1 MHTNAFD
8 GIQKQDM
15 AQTNDAIYISNDWRF
30 RCYWKHKI
38 IRSKICACETSTK
51 LEPFALKIT
60 TLFYSSAP
68 INRCPLFQ
76 HSRRKLVKFGNNRR
90 ILTWMT
96 HFDMKNTTKLDQTI
110 SSNFLP
116 QGRDVRNIRTYDE
129 MLPDRSFRSS
139 KLIHEN
145 PVSRSR
151 KRINRGTVYSLENKI
166 ASSTMAFVMSIMGW
180 DSNRWRRRWLWISQ
194 YTDIHVAPSGA
205 SAKKTAISAN
215 WAEYNF

>member
-1 MHTNAFD
+1 MSLRFSSSDVVRFFLMMQCTRTRSMVFRNKIWRKRTMRFIFLMIDDSAVIGNMKSFVVKFVRETNA
-8 GIQKQDM
+8 
-15 AQTNDAIYISNDWRF
+15 
-30 RCYWKHKI
+30 
-38 IRSKICACETSTK
+38 K

-180 DSNRWRRRWLWISQ
+180 DSNRWRRR
-194 YTDIHVAPSGA
+194 
-205 SAKKTAISAN
+205 
-215 WAEYNF
+215 

>member
-1 MHTNAFD
+1 MHMSLRFSSSDVVRFFLMMQCTRTRSMVFRNKIWRKRTMRFIFLMIDDSAVIGNIKSFVVKFVRETNA
-8 GIQKQDM
+8 
-15 AQTNDAIYISNDWRF
+15 
-30 RCYWKHKI
+30 
-38 IRSKICACETSTK
+38 K

-116 QGRDVRNIRTYDE
+116 QGQDVRNIRTYDE

-166 ASSTMAFVMSIMGW
+166 ASSRMAFVMSIMGW
-180 DSNRWRRRWLWISQ
+180 DSNRWRRR
-194 YTDIHVAPSGA
+194 
-205 SAKKTAISAN
+205 
-215 WAEYNF
+215 

>member
-1 MHTNAFD
+1 MSLRFSSSDVVRFFLMMQCTRTRSMVFRNKIWRKRTMRFIFLMIDDSAVIGNIKSFVVKFVRETNA
-8 GIQKQDM
+8 
-15 AQTNDAIYISNDWRF
+15 
-30 RCYWKHKI
+30 
-38 IRSKICACETSTK
+38 K

-116 QGRDVRNIRTYDE
+116 QGQDVRNIRTYDE

-166 ASSTMAFVMSIMGW
+166 ASSRMAFVMSIMGW
-180 DSNRWRRRWLWISQ
+180 DSNRWRRR
-194 YTDIHVAPSGA
+194 
-205 SAKKTAISAN
+205 
-215 WAEYNF
+215 

>member
-1 MHTNAFD
+1 
-8 GIQKQDM
+8 
-15 AQTNDAIYISNDWRF
+15 
-30 RCYWKHKI
+30 
-38 IRSKICACETSTK
+38 
-51 LEPFALKIT
+51 
-60 TLFYSSAP
+60 
-68 INRCPLFQ
+68 
-76 HSRRKLVKFGNNRR
+76 
-90 ILTWMT
+90 MT
-96 HFDMKNTTKLDQTI
+96 HFDMKNMTKLDQTI

-180 DSNRWRRRWLWISQ
+180 DSNRWRRR
-194 YTDIHVAPSGA
+194 
-205 SAKKTAISAN
+205 
-215 WAEYNF
+215 